1 MFRLLLED
9 AEGQEASIMTAFD
22 RAFDIVKNDGMITLR
37 MPMSA
42 YNTIM
47 ETLAMD
53 MQSSMIEPD
62 IRADLS
68 RAMDQIQELPM
79 VREDLPGGSE

>member
-1 MFRLLLED
+1 MGYL
-9 AEGQEASIMTAFD
+9 AITMTDTFD
-22 RAFDIVKNDGMITLR
+22 KAFDIVKEEGMVTLR

-42 YNTIM
+42 YNVIM

-53 MQSSMIEPD
+53 MQSSFIEPS
-62 IRADLS
+62 IRAELE

-79 VREDLPGGSE
+79 TGD

>member
-1 MFRLLLED
+1 
-9 AEGQEASIMTAFD
+9 MTAFD

>member
-1 MFRLLLED
+1 MGYL
-9 AEGQEASIMTAFD
+9 AITMTDTFD
-22 RAFDIVKNDGMITLR
+22 RAFDIVKEDGMMVTLR

-42 YNTIM
+42 YNIIM

-62 IRADLS
+62 IRADLA

-79 VREDLPGGSE
+79 TGD

>member
-1 MFRLLLED
+1 
-9 AEGQEASIMTAFD
+9 MTDTFD
-22 RAFDIVKNDGMITLR
+22 RAFDIVKEEGMVTLR

-62 IRADLS
+62 IRADLA

-79 VREDLPGGSE
+79 TGD

>member
-1 MFRLLLED
+1 MDYL
-9 AEGQEASIMTAFD
+9 AITMTDTFDKAFD
-22 RAFDIVKNDGMITLR
+22 LVKEEGMVTLR

-47 ETLAMD
+47 ETLSMD
-53 MQSSMIEPD
+53 MQSSMIEPE
-62 IRADLS
+62 IRAELA

-79 VREDLPGGSE
+79 TGE

>member
-1 MFRLLLED
+1 
-9 AEGQEASIMTAFD
+9 MTAFD

-68 RAMDQIQELPM
+68 RAMDQIEELPM

>member
-1 MFRLLLED
+1 
-9 AEGQEASIMTAFD
+9 MTDTFD
-22 RAFDIVKNDGMITLR
+22 RAFDIVKQEGMVTLR

-62 IRADLS
+62 IRADLA

-79 VREDLPGGSE
+79 TGD

>member
-1 MFRLLLED
+1 MDCLT
-9 AEGQEASIMTAFD
+9 ITMTDTFD
-22 RAFDIVKNDGMITLR
+22 RAFDIVKQEGMVTLR

-62 IRADLS
+62 IRADLA

-79 VREDLPGGSE
+79 TGD

>member
-1 MFRLLLED
+1 
-9 AEGQEASIMTAFD
+9 MTDTFD
-22 RAFDIVKNDGMITLR
+22 RAFDIVKEEGMITLR

-62 IRADLS
+62 IRADLA

-79 VREDLPGGSE
+79 TGD

>member
-1 MFRLLLED
+1 MF
-9 AEGQEASIMTAFD
+9 MTDTFD
-22 RAFDIVKNDGMITLR
+22 RAFDVVKEDGMMVTLR

-62 IRADLS
+62 IRADLA
-68 RAMDQIQELPM
+68 RAMDQIQEL
-79 VREDLPGGSE
+79 R

>member
-1 MFRLLLED
+1 MF
-9 AEGQEASIMTAFD
+9 MTDTFD
-22 RAFDIVKNDGMITLR
+22 RAFDVVKEDGMMVTLR

-62 IRADLS
+62 IRADLA
-68 RAMDQIQELPM
+68 RAMDQIQELH
-79 VREDLPGGSE
+79 